1 MANVFWDSSIGG
13 ILYEHSSAR
22 CIHRHVRPCEVAKPT
37 DPQITQKAS
46 RAPLVV
52 MQVSELLYFYD
63 VDDKPQEWERSC
75 LEKYNKGLFTLAPK
89 RHRELY
95 GATFS
100 GDCCGNQG
108 RLRTRVCSSRML
120 GRELDSRIPFQC
132 EGLLTRM
139 LTSEFECQGVNA
151 KVSNTAANTFN
162 TSALIEC

>member
-108 RLRTRVCSSRML
+108 RLRTRVQECWAGSWT
-120 GRELDSRIPFQC
+120 REYL
-132 EGLLTRM
+132 
-139 LTSEFECQGVNA
+139 
-151 KVSNTAANTFN
+151 SNVKG
-162 TSALIEC
+162 S